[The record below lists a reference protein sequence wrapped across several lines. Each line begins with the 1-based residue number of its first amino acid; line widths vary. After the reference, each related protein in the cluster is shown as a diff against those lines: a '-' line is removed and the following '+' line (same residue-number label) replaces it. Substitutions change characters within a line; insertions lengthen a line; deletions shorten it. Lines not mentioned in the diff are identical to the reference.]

1 MSAKTVSVFILGLI
15 VAGAMSGILLM
26 GYQSQISAL
35 EEELDQLQAEYDT
48 LQGGYNQ
55 KAAEYNNLNSMY
67 SSVQSQRDAL
77 QADLNAKEGYLKEV
91 STDLSG
97 LYDLLN
103 SYSNLE
109 DSLLRILNSGE
120 LDKIGDAV
128 TQITDTSEDIWGNY
142 RIIWEYVDDNVVYAY
157 DTEFPYISSYSYI
170 TLDGVEC
177 FTEFT
182 VGTRLNYHQTP
193 EFTLTNK
200 QGDCDDQ
207 AILLYGMMR
216 YYLRNVYGTVYNSY
230 LALIS
235 FTDETAHL
243 AIFMPVQGGEIC
255 ILDPAGNYA
264 TERYG
269 SLTSKA
275 PSTELQSFADHW
287 SAEHVIETIKLYWVD
302 DRDGSFSSEF
312 EGSLEDA
319 VKFFETT

>member
-1 MSAKTVSVFILGLI
+1 MSAKTVSVFVLGLI
-15 VAGAMSGILLM
+15 VAGAVSGVLLM
-26 GYQSQISAL
+26 GYQSQISTL
-35 EEELDQLQAEYDT
+35 ETELGQLQGEYDT
-48 LQGGYNQ
+48 LQGSYDQ
-55 KAAEYNNLNSMY
+55 KAAEFSNLNSMY

-77 QADLNAKEGYLKEV
+77 QADLGAKEEYMKEV
-91 STDLSG
+91 SVDLSA
-97 LYDLLN
+97 LYELLN

-109 DSLLRILNSGE
+109 DALPRILNSGE
-120 LDKIGDAV
+120 LDKIGDTVA
-128 TQITDTSEDIWGNY
+128 QITDASEDIWGNY
-142 RIIWEYVDDNVVYAY
+142 QKIWEYVDDNVVYAY
-157 DTEFPYISSYSYI
+157 DTEFPYISSYRYI

-182 VGTRLNYHQTP
+182 VDTRLNYHQTP
-193 EFTLTNK
+193 KFTLTNK

-230 LALIS
+230 LAMIS
-235 FTDETAHL
+235 FTDDTAHL

-275 PSTELQSFADHW
+275 PSTELQSYAAHW
-287 SAEHVIETIKLYWVD
+287 SSEHTIGTIKLYWVD
-302 DRDGSFSSEF
+302 DQDGSFSSEF